1 MTMTHPGLPLEWSIF
16 IIMSMLLLAGR
27 LLVMTPQNKMMSYS
41 LSLAEIPIIA
51 EVVKFF
57 TSSIWPLLLL
67 KIMMVCL
74 FLLIIMAGLFGTPIA
89 ERNLATVLT
98 WNIWWAALIISV
110 FFIGSAWCAVCP
122 WDTLASWLVRRKLWR
137 LFH

>member
-67 KIMMVCL
+67 KI
-74 FLLIIMAGLFGTPIA
+74 I
-89 ERNLATVLT
+89 
-98 WNIWWAALIISV
+98 
-110 FFIGSAWCAVCP
+110 
-122 WDTLASWLVRRKLWR
+122 KL
-137 LFH
+137 